1 MMFDQQLLSQ
11 VQEFIQVEVVGKSR
25 YYDVNELFP
34 ERLWTMLTQDIGIFR
49 LLVDYPDAKK
59 GFRTFLEVIRL
70 LSKEFPSL
78 ASIAYTV
85 TAQ

>member
-49 LLVDYPDAKK
+49 LLVDYPDA
-59 GFRTFLEVIRL
+59 
-70 LSKEFPSL
+70 
-78 ASIAYTV
+78 
-85 TAQ
+85 

>member
-59 GFRTFLEVIRL
+59 GFRTFL
-70 LSKEFPSL
+70 
-78 ASIAYTV
+78 TV
-85 TAQ
+85 GF

>member
-1 MMFDQQLLSQ
+1 MLFNQQLLIQ

-25 YYDVNELFP
+25 YYDVNELFL

-59 GFRTFLEVIRL
+59 GFRTFL
-70 LSKEFPSL
+70 
-78 ASIAYTV
+78 TV
-85 TAQ
+85 GI